1 MKIIVDAMGGDK
13 APLEIV
19 KGTLRAVKAR
29 PGLEAVL
36 VGREAEVRKAAAAVS
51 RLLGYTDTR

>member
-1 MKIIVDAMGGDK
+1 MGGDK

-36 VGREAEVRKAAAAVS
+36 VGREAEVRKAAEQCGAAQLPKGEIGRAHV
-51 RLLGYTDTR
+51 